1 VGHWQKSYCGIFN
14 TYHPEPCLRCVDTAD
29 SITCLS
35 AASGKSPRRG
45 KLGGRVEPANSY
57 KRWRSCRSKRA
68 STATSASSSC
78 DASSSFTTHRL
89 TSTFLAPFARNA
101 RCSPTVPSACFK
113 PPSPVSHATSTTIFR
128 RVRSTLLLIALLSI
142 PGMIAG
148 CSDLALEPDLYP
160 ATIRLAPFDT
170 VLTEGEQGTIRLT
183 LIDQRGDRYP
193 DIPFW
198 GRARW
203 SVLEPQ
209 IVAVESGGNFQALV
223 SGKATV
229 EAEVAGLTAAATVRV
244 NPRELTLGA
253 DVAYLTQSTQRP
265 EGTVPLVAGREA
277 LLRVFLT
284 ADRDNFFSSPGVR
297 AVFYLGN
304 EEIYS
309 VLMNRQLQS
318 ILRSVD
324 ESGLFQS
331 YNAVVPA
338 SAVKPRLEMVLDID
352 PDHSIPARVDGRR
365 VPAVGRS
372 AVDVRAVPPL
382 GLRIIPVRQILTGRT
397 ASVHGFTAE
406 DEVFKYI
413 WTVFPIEALD
423 VDTRD
428 VYSTMADLKT
438 EAGWR
443 QLLLEIKLLR
453 LTDESVRYYYG
464 AVLPPPGSPF
474 GGLAVIGGRWGI
486 GRLTEG
492 TLAHEL
498 GHNFGLRHAPCGG
511 PKQPD
516 PNYPYV
522 GGYIG
527 KWGFDARTEELR
539 APDSVYDIMSYCG
552 PKWISDYHYEKALSF
567 RAAHD
572 WPEAAIEGIR
582 SEEVLVLWGSVS
594 NGSLF
599 LEPAIRLNAPV
610 MLPDESGPYRLE
622 GRDAAGGVVFSLSF
636 STTETDHGGGGHF
649 LFSLPAELAAADR
662 LDAII
667 LSGPEGQVE
676 IASDPGVEALTV
688 VTDRGSGRIRSI
700 LRGSTLEIPIPSDVN
715 VRISDGVRTRSV
727 GGIR

>member
-1 VGHWQKSYCGIFN
+1 
-14 TYHPEPCLRCVDTAD
+14 VDTAD
-29 SITCLS
+29 PTTRVS
-35 AASGKSPRRG
+35 AVSGKSPRRG
-45 KLGGRVEPANSY
+45 KLGGRVEPTNSY
-57 KRWRSCRSKRA
+57 KLWRSFRSKRA

-78 DASSSFTTHRL
+78 DVASSLTTHML
-89 TSTFLAPFARNA
+89 TSILLAPFARNA

-113 PPSPVSHATSTTIFR
+113 SPIPVSQAASTTIFR
-128 RVRSTLLLIALLSI
+128 RVRIEKFSSSTMLMIALLSI
-142 PGMIAG
+142 PGLITG
-148 CSDLALEPDLYP
+148 CSDLALGPDLYP
-160 ATIRLAPFDT
+160 ATIRLVPFDT

-209 IVAVESGGNFQALV
+209 IVAVESGGSFQALA
-223 SGKATV
+223 SGKTTV

-244 NPRELTLGA
+244 NPRELALGA

-297 AVFYLGN
+297 AVFYLDN

-324 ESGLFQS
+324 ERGLFQS
-331 YNAVVPA
+331 YNAVIPA

-372 AVDVRAVPPL
+372 AIDVRAVPPL
-382 GLRIIPVRQILTGRT
+382 GLRIIPVRQVLTGRT
-397 ASVHGFTAE
+397 ASVFGLG
-406 DEVFKYI
+406 EVVKYMRTI
-413 WTVFPIEALD
+413 FPIEALD

-428 VYSTMADLKT
+428 MYSTMADLKT

-464 AVLPPPGSPF
+464 AVVPPPGSPF
-474 GGLAVIGGRWGI
+474 GGFAVIGGRWGI
-486 GRLTEG
+486 GKLTEG
-492 TLAHEL
+492 TFAHEL

-511 PKQPD
+511 PSRPD

-522 GGYIG
+522 SGYIG
-527 KWGFDARTEELR
+527 KWGFDARTAELR
-539 APDSVYDIMSYCG
+539 APDAVYDIMSYCG

-567 RAAHD
+567 RAAND
-572 WPEAAIEGIR
+572 WPEAAIEGTR

-599 LEPAIRLNAPV
+599 LEPAIRLNASV

-622 GRDAAGGVVFSLSF
+622 GRDTAGGVVFSLSF
-636 STTETDHGGGGHF
+636 STTDTDHDGGGHF

-676 IASDPGVEALTV
+676 IASDPDVEALTV

-700 LRGSTLEIPIPSDVN
+700 LRGSTPEIPIPSDVN

-727 GGIR
+727 GEVR